1 VSKENSKT
9 TKGKSMTHYFSEK
22 PKTKP
27 KYGIIRVYLRGR
39 YFEFLTS
46 SGVFSPKR
54 VDLGTRL
61 LIESM
66 LLPEEGCILDL
77 GCGYGPVG
85 IVAATLKPKLQ
96 VYMID
101 INERAIKLAREN
113 AKRNLV
119 ENVKIMQGFLY
130 EPVKELKFNAI
141 LCNPPISAG
150 MKTVKKII
158 SEAPAHLKK
167 NGMLEIVVRSKIG
180 GKTIKK
186 LMEENFGNVKVH
198 ARQSGYRVL
207 ISKT

>member
-1 VSKENSKT
+1 MFKENDEAIKRKIT
-9 TKGKSMTHYFSEK
+9 THYFSEK
-22 PKTKP
+22 PETKP

-54 VDLGTRL
+54 IDLGTRL

-66 LLPEEGCILDL
+66 VLPEEGCILDL

-96 VYMID
+96 VYMVD

-113 AKRNLV
+113 AKRNLT
-119 ENVKIMQGFLY
+119 ENVKVMQGFLY
-130 EPVKELKFNAI
+130 EPVKKLKFDAI

-150 MKTVKKII
+150 MKTIKKII
-158 SEAPAHLKK
+158 NEAPAHLKK

-180 GKTIKK
+180 GKTIKEF
-186 LMEENFGNVKVH
+186 MEKTFGNVKVH

>member
-1 VSKENSKT
+1 MSKENSKT